1 MSYGI
6 ITVQLPLD
14 NGGTRP
20 VTFVT
25 KTSKFHLE
33 FAAVCEYSKADGTD
47 VWQELLLGATVPPD
61 ALAVDNPLAL
71 ELIHVYDSR
80 PGGALNPHNL
90 MDD

>member
-6 ITVQLPLD
+6 ITVQLPSD
-14 NGGTRP
+14 DGGTRP
-20 VTFVT
+20 VTFLT
-25 KTSKFHLE
+25 KTPTTHLE

-47 VWQELLLGATVPPD
+47 VWQELLLGAAVPPD

-71 ELIHVYDSR
+71 DLIHVYDSR